1 MVWYDMNEWMVGQI
15 GCVIWVALD
24 GYTKNG
30 SNEFPLY
37 ADGKVKSCCRN
48 TIHLRPQNPTA
59 DKIKQEKVHS
69 HTRPKNWTLQRSPLR
84 PNILFPALSS
94 NISLRPLPPNTLQNV
109 RHFRSCSLAPPSS
122 TIVDH
127 EEVHVRLMHDGAT
140 RLADETYAWAVA
152 VTDTDAH
159 EKH

>member
-30 SNEFPLY
+30 SNEFPPY

-94 NISLRPLPPNTLQNV
+94 NISLLQEQALTTASFAAQRPARN
-109 RHFRSCSLAPPSS
+109 FDARSTQRAWSPSPSPSPALAAPSLLTQSTAPVDLHDTAPPP
-122 TIVDH
+122 
-127 EEVHVRLMHDGAT
+127 
-140 RLADETYAWAVA
+140 
-152 VTDTDAH
+152 
-159 EKH
+159 